1 MNTNGKNVNNGSE
14 FSTKFLVCVWYMLLL
29 KDKVQGWEKQK
40 KPEMMQRIFP
50 YLITLLRLLLFPN
63 LEVRE
68 RIPNIILSLQGED
81 TMSVLLEI

>member
-1 MNTNGKNVNNGSE
+1 
-14 FSTKFLVCVWYMLLL
+14 MLLL